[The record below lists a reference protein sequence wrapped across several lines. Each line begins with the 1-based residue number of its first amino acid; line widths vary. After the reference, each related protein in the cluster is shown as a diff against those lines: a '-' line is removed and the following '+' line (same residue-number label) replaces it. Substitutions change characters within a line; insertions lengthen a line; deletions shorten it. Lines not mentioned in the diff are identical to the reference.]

1 MIKPAPV
8 SLRIIQVL
16 TLLSAVF
23 IGLFFM
29 FRVVLSFVGWGP
41 YSSQPLPNPPPITM
55 GQLLYEIEFI
65 LPLIVSVSGLFLC
78 AGMSYTYKIVWFAS
92 FVYWVL
98 ICVTFSSITYSISR
112 VWGKRTP
119 GLAPGG
125 EFPHLSLYTE
135 RVLRKC
141 GDNFGDGGRG
151 AHSPQPLLPRRLGSK
166 VPAEH
171 TAGEG
176 G

>member
-1 MIKPAPV
+1 MIKPASI

-29 FRVVLSFVGWGP
+29 FRVVLSFVGGGP

-78 AGMSYTYKIVWFAS
+78 AGMSHTYKIVWFAS

-98 ICVTFSSITYSISR
+98 ICVTFSSITYSIWTDYTS
-112 VWGKRTP
+112 GEYA
-119 GLAPGG
+119 GFQNLATWQI
-125 EFPHLSLYTE
+125 ESLIV
-135 RVLRKC
+135 VLI
-141 GDNFGDGGRG
+141 
-151 AHSPQPLLPRRLGSK
+151 PY
-166 VPAEH
+166 V
-171 TAGEG
+171 
-176 G
+176 

>member
-98 ICVTFSSITYSISR
+98 ICVTFSSITYSIWTDYTS
-112 VWGKRTP
+112 GEYA
-119 GLAPGG
+119 GFQNLAAWQIESLIVVLIPYVYAIGC
-125 EFPHLSLYTE
+125 SLYF
-135 RVLRKC
+135 LLSK
-141 GDNFGDGGRG
+141 NIRG
-151 AHSPQPLLPRRLGSK
+151 YFD
-166 VPAEH
+166 V
-171 TAGEG
+171 
-176 G
+176 